1 MSQGGFLI
9 RFCNLIKFYARV
21 ICQTHYFLHTL
32 YNTAAADYYYQN
44 EKVSTAEVSNEN
56 ERDGDC
62 QGKTDAHPQE
72 IGLSEGQP
80 DPIVAKG
87 RQQNDGKEYQLKRN
101 NEKCSLLQRSARLE
115 CIFSSES

>member
-1 MSQGGFLI
+1 M
-9 RFCNLIKFYARV
+9 
-21 ICQTHYFLHTL
+21 HTL

-80 DPIVAKG
+80 DAIVAKG
-87 RQQNDGKEYQLKRN
+87 RQQNDGEEYQLKRN
-101 NEKCSLLQRSARLE
+101 NEKCSLLQRSVARAWNAFFQANPKSAIYLGGLL
-115 CIFSSES
+115 C

>member
-1 MSQGGFLI
+1 MSQGDRLSNTVLQPHQLLRTSYLSNALF
-9 RFCNLIKFYARV
+9 FA
-21 ICQTHYFLHTL
+21 HY
-32 YNTAAADYYYQN
+32 TAAADYYYQN

-56 ERDGDC
+56 EWDGDS
-62 QGKTDAHPQE
+62 QGEADAHPQE

-80 DPIVAKG
+80 DAIVAKG

>member
-1 MSQGGFLI
+1 M
-9 RFCNLIKFYARV
+9 
-21 ICQTHYFLHTL
+21 HT
-32 YNTAAADYYYQN
+32 ADYYQN

-56 ERDGDC
+56 EWDGDC

-87 RQQNDGKEYQLKRN
+87 RQQNDGKEYQLKRKKRKN
-101 NEKCSLLQRSARLE
+101 VVFSAAARAWNAFFQANPKSAIYLGGLL
-115 CIFSSES
+115 C